1 MNNIVNERW
10 ENLLENWV
18 KSNNYNKVYFII
30 TKKCGYEFLVTIYKK
45 QTLKELYEIV
55 KLELDNN
62 NKIMLYIEKNKI
74 NVLENNDSNI
84 KNWISDNRS
93 KLEITT
99 LLPNPVAYR
108 LWLDE

>member
-30 TKKCGYEFLVTIYKK
+30 TKKCGYEFLVTVYKK
-45 QTLKELYEIV
+45 QTLKDLYEIV
-55 KLELDNN
+55 KLELDNK

-74 NVLENNDSNI
+74 NVLENNDSYI

-99 LLPNPVAYR
+99 LIPNPVAYR
-108 LWLDE
+108 LIKV

>member
-62 NKIMLYIEKNKI
+62 NKIMLYIEKNNI

>member
-30 TKKCGYEFLVTIYKK
+30 TKKCGYEFLVTVYKK
-45 QTLKELYEIV
+45 QTLKDLYEIV
-55 KLELDNN
+55 KLELDNK

-74 NVLENNDSNI
+74 NVLENNDSYI

-99 LLPNPVAYR
+99 LIPNPVAYR
-108 LWLDE
+108 LWLVE

>member
-30 TKKCGYEFLVTIYKK
+30 TKKCGYEFLVTVYKK

-55 KLELDNN
+55 KLELDNK
-62 NKIMLYIEKNKI
+62 NKIMLYIEKNNI